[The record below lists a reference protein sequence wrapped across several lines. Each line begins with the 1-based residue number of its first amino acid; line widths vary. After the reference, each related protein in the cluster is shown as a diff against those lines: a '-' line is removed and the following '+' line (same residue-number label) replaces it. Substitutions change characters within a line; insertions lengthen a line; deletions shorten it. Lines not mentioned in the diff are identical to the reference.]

1 MLFSIAFELQRHS
14 EKKKH
19 PADNSA
25 SSNSSEDEFFSS
37 RSEIMQELRMSAL
50 LNKIYGNVS
59 QEIKPKNIMSNDET
73 KKQSNDARK
82 RKCEAINHDPSDP
95 TYITASTFVV

>member
-73 KKQSNDARK
+73 KKQSNDAR
-82 RKCEAINHDPSDP
+82 
-95 TYITASTFVV
+95 